1 MTIDVIFPIPRNR
14 PGAGAVDA
22 NPTVTHAWKTLP
34 AKPVLCLI
42 DNTKARARDL
52 LEAVGRSL
60 VARGVVGSY
69 YLHAK
74 PSPSYPIT
82 REVRA
87 EIAARA
93 HLVVS
98 GVGD

>member
-1 MTIDVIFPIPRNR
+1 MTIDVVFPIPRHR
-14 PGAGAVDA
+14 AAVGAGDP
-22 NPTVTHAWKTLP
+22 NPGVTHAWKALP

-60 VARGVVGSY
+60 VARGIVGSY

>member
-1 MTIDVIFPIPRNR
+1 MTIEVVFPVPRNR
-14 PGAGAVDA
+14 TPADKPA
-22 NPTVTHAWKTLP
+22 VTHAWRALP
-34 AKPVLCLI
+34 PNPVLGLI

-52 LEAVGRSL
+52 LEAIGKVL
-60 VARGVVGSY
+60 VQRGVVGSY
-69 YLHAK
+69 FIHSK

-87 EIAARA
+87 QIAARA
-93 HLVVS
+93 HLIIS

>member
-1 MTIDVIFPIPRNR
+1 MSIEVIFPVPRIH
-14 PGAGAVDA
+14 GASGKPAEK
-22 NPTVTHAWKTLP
+22 PTVVHAWKPLP
-34 AKPVLCLI
+34 ANPVLCLI

-52 LEAVGRSL
+52 LEAVGRGL
-60 VARGVVGSY
+60 VAHGVVGSFFLY
-69 YLHAK
+69 SK

-82 REVRA
+82 KEVRA